1 MRRAVLASVLLLG
14 STAAAEP
21 ELALSTR
28 WPSTS
33 EYRGLSLSDQITD
46 RLTELGNTLG
56 RHLDLLSAD
65 MFQLQVDGRSRR
77 AHIHI
82 GAGDEDTLLSFHLD
96 AGIQFESV
104 NANVDAHI
112 DLGFDGHM
120 LHLELPAFQVQ
131 PAEYRG
137 DYGVQ
142 VEVPVFVQRF

>member
-1 MRRAVLASVLLLG
+1 MRRTVLASVLLLG

-28 WPSTS
+28 WPTLS
-33 EYRGLSLSDQITD
+33 ESHKLSLSDQITQ
-46 RLTELGNTLG
+46 RLTEMGNTLG
-56 RHLDLLSAD
+56 HHLDLLSAET
-65 MFQLQVDGRSRR
+65 FQLQVDGFQRR

-82 GAGDEDTLLSFHLD
+82 GAGDADTLLQFHVNC
-96 AGIQFESV
+96 GIQFDSV
-104 NANVDAHI
+104 NANVNARI
-112 DLGFDGHM
+112 DLGFDGH
-120 LHLELPAFQVQ
+120 LLTLELPAFQVQ